1 MFVGLKTTNTM
12 NLTQKLLIEKE
23 LKNQFDEQV
32 CLSLLIFSTN
42 RYGISGLDMGFH
54 QDLLFDYVDNIL
66 ENIIEENEILEGVNL
81 SELDYDPS
89 REYLDSVARKYYN
102 ELIKLDII
110 ETQDKFGDDI
120 WVWNNKEYD
129 FYPELENEIIKTFQ
143 QKVFV

>member
-1 MFVGLKTTNTM
+1 M

-42 RYGISGLDMGFH
+42 RYGITGLDMGFH

-66 ENIIEENEILEGVNL
+66 ENIIEENEILEGVDL
-81 SELDYDPS
+81 SEVDYDS
-89 REYLDSVARKYYN
+89 LREYLDSVARKYYD
-102 ELIKLDII
+102 ELINLEIV
-110 ETQDKFGDDI
+110 ETQDNFGDDV

-129 FYPELENEIIKTFQ
+129 FYPELENKIIETFQ
-143 QKVFV
+143 QKICVE

>member
-1 MFVGLKTTNTM
+1 M

-42 RYGISGLDMGFH
+42 RYGITGLDMGFH

-66 ENIIEENEILEGVNL
+66 GNIIQENEILEGVDL
-81 SELDYDPS
+81 SEVDYDS
-89 REYLDSVARKYYN
+89 LREYLDSVARKYYD
-102 ELIKLDII
+102 ELINLEIV
-110 ETQDKFGDDI
+110 ETQDNFGDDV

-129 FYPELENEIIKTFQ
+129 FYPELENKIIETFQ
-143 QKVFV
+143 QKICVE

>member
-1 MFVGLKTTNTM
+1 M